1 MPTLQIEH
9 SISDFATWKAAFD
22 LFAEAR
28 ERSGVRQH
36 HVQRRV
42 DDPDYLVIDL
52 DFDTTAAAQA
62 FLGFLRE
69 HVWSSGANA
78 PALVGTP
85 NARILEPAAVQPSST
100 GSSSTP

>member
-9 SISDFATWKAAFD
+9 SISDFTTWKSAFD
-22 LFAEAR
+22 RFAEVR
-28 ERSGVRQH
+28 ERSGVRQQQ
-36 HVQRRV
+36 VRRRV
-42 DDPDYLVIDL
+42 DDPHYLVIDL
-52 DFDTTAAAQA
+52 DFDTTAAAEA

-69 HVWSSGANA
+69 HVWSSTANA

-85 NARILEPAAVQPSST
+85 KARILEPAAVQPSST